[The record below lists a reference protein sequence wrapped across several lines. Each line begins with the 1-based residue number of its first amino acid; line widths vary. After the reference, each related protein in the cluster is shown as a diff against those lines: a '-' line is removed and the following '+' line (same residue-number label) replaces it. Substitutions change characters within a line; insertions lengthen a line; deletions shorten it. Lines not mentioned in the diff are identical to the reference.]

1 MAARNRVRTVFALA
15 VLATAISPMPAT
27 LQAAL
32 TDVFSVNFYAYNGNP
47 VPAENVTLEAE
58 QSAGVGNWE
67 TTGWENYPVPWNPG
81 SPQEPVTITSVEGAT
96 ATLTLEDV
104 RNGGGS
110 QTKEGVRTLPDGDD
124 DGDLMDAAAWGTED
138 PYDRTKIFD
147 MTVSDIPFEVYD
159 VILYLGYHPTVGGD
173 GTGKIVFNGTERDFT
188 TELFTDTF
196 TEIVDSG
203 TPGNYIVYEGQTG
216 SSFSVQVWGNDYN
229 HLGVCGFQ
237 FRQGKT
243 DPNAPDVDAGVD
255 MVSWSG
261 EPVQLDPNVVEQP
274 GSDWTNLTYLWSAEP
289 ADGVEFSDPNTLAP
303 MVTITKAT
311 ENPSVVTLMLAVNN
325 EGNPPE
331 EAVADTMKIHVYD
344 DACIAAVDLGLTEL
358 SASDIDGDCITD
370 FVDFALLAAR
380 WLDDYTLTEPV
391 PK

>member
-1 MAARNRVRTVFALA
+1 
-15 VLATAISPMPAT
+15 
-27 LQAAL
+27 
-32 TDVFSVNFYAYNGNP
+32 
-47 VPAENVTLEAE
+47 
-58 QSAGVGNWE
+58 
-67 TTGWENYPVPWNPG
+67 
-81 SPQEPVTITSVEGAT
+81 
-96 ATLTLEDV
+96 
-104 RNGGGS
+104 
-110 QTKEGVRTLPDGDD
+110 
-124 DGDLMDAAAWGTED
+124 MDAAAWGTED

-331 EAVADTMKIHVYD
+331 PRKPWRI
-344 DACIAAVDLGLTEL
+344 
-358 SASDIDGDCITD
+358 
-370 FVDFALLAAR
+370 R
-380 WLDDYTLTEPV
+380 
-391 PK
+391 